1 MIITLDGPA
10 ASGKTSASK
19 GVAQA
24 LGIPYLS
31 SGLLYR
37 AVTYLALQQSVG
49 QALDV
54 QDSAAVLTLLD
65 AEMHAKVQLE
75 PRLEGNILWIASA
88 DGTMEDCTDRV
99 QHDRIDQN
107 VSSIAKHPR
116 VRQWINEELQ
126 SITPPFVIDGRD
138 MGTVVFPQAQHKF
151 YLTASAEVRAQR
163 RVGER
168 SADFAEVLADLQARD
183 ARDAAQSV
191 PAADAVTI
199 NSDDKTLEQVVAT
212 ILQHIGA

>member
-37 AVTYLALQQSVG
+37 AVTYLALE

-107 VSSIAKHPR
+107 VSSIAKYPQ

-138 MGTVVFPQAQHKF
+138 MGTVVFPQAAHKF

-163 RVGER
+163 RVRER

-191 PAADAVTI
+191 PAADAITI

>member
-37 AVTYLALQQSVG
+37 AVTYLALE

-65 AEMHAKVQLE
+65 AEMHARVQLE

-88 DGTMEDCTDRV
+88 DGVIEDCTDRV

-107 VSSIAKHPR
+107 VSSIAKHSQ

-183 ARDAAQSV
+183 VRDAAQSL
-191 PAADAVTI
+191 PAADAVAI

-212 ILQHIGA
+212 ILQHVGHSL

>member
-10 ASGKTSASK
+10 ASGKTSAAK

-24 LGIPYLS
+24 LSIPYLS

-37 AVTYLALQQSVG
+37 AVTYLALE
-49 QALDV
+49 QAIHIH
-54 QDSAAVLTLLD
+54 DSAAVLALLD
-65 AEMHAKVQLE
+65 HDKVQLE

-88 DGTMEDCTDRV
+88 EGKMENCTERV
-99 QHDRIDQN
+99 QHDRIDQY
-107 VSSIAKHPR
+107 VSSIATYPQ
-116 VRQWINEELQ
+116 VRQWINKELQ

-138 MGTVVFPQAQHKF
+138 MGTVVFPEAEHKF
-151 YLTASAEVRAQR
+151 YLTASVEVRAQR

-191 PAADAVTI
+191 PAAAAITI
-199 NSDDKTLEQVVAT
+199 NSDDKSLEQVIST
-212 ILQHIGA
+212 ILQHVKTCKI